1 MHPDRP
7 DRTSRL
13 ARFLGEIDELE
24 RSRASLLARVERLR
38 EKLLAAGDRTTA
50 MRASVD
56 LLCDHISEMEASEME
71 GSMFELDI
79 PEVQQNLEEAV
90 AEASGLGFEAESLHE
105 TLNETDHDLERLA
118 SILVERRGKHTR
130 GH

>member
-1 MHPDRP
+1 
-7 DRTSRL
+7 
-13 ARFLGEIDELE
+13 
-24 RSRASLLARVERLR
+24 
-38 EKLLAAGDRTTA
+38 

-56 LLCDHISEMEASEME
+56 LLCDHISDMEASEVE
-71 GSMFELDI
+71 GSMFEI
-79 PEVQQNLEEAV
+79 EMPEAQQNLEEAA

>member
-1 MHPDRP
+1 M
-7 DRTSRL
+7 
-13 ARFLGEIDELE
+13 
-24 RSRASLLARVERLR
+24 LARVERLR

-71 GSMFELDI
+71 GSMFELEI
-79 PEVQQNLEEAV
+79 PDLQQNLEEAV
-90 AEASGLGFEAESLHE
+90 ADAAGLGFEAESLHE

>member
-1 MHPDRP
+1 M
-7 DRTSRL
+7 
-13 ARFLGEIDELE
+13 
-24 RSRASLLARVERLR
+24 LARVERLR
-38 EKLLAAGDRTTA
+38 EKLLAAGNRTTA

-90 AEASGLGFEAESLHE
+90 ADASGLGFEAESLHE

>member
-1 MHPDRP
+1 MHHDRP

-24 RSRASLLARVERLR
+24 RSRTSLLARVERLR

-71 GSMFELDI
+71 GSMFELEI
-79 PEVQQNLEEAV
+79 PDLQQNLEEASRQLIQ
-90 AEASGLGFEAESLHE
+90 A
-105 TLNETDHDLERLA
+105 LA
-118 SILVERRGKHTR
+118 WQGAPARAGRA
-130 GH
+130 

>member
-1 MHPDRP
+1 MHDRP

-24 RSRASLLARVERLR
+24 KSRAALLARVERLR

-56 LLCDHISEMEASEME
+56 LLCDHISEIEASESE

-79 PEVQQNLEEAV
+79 SELQQGMEEAV
-90 AEASGLGFEAESLHE
+90 AEVSGLAFESESLHE

>member
-1 MHPDRP
+1 M
-7 DRTSRL
+7 
-13 ARFLGEIDELE
+13 
-24 RSRASLLARVERLR
+24 LARVERLR
-38 EKLLAAGDRTTA
+38 EKLLAAADRTTA

-118 SILVERRGKHTR
+118 SMLVERRGKHTR

>member
-1 MHPDRP
+1 
-7 DRTSRL
+7 
-13 ARFLGEIDELE
+13 
-24 RSRASLLARVERLR
+24 LLTRVERIR

>member
-1 MHPDRP
+1 MHERP
-7 DRTSRL
+7 DKTSRL
-13 ARFLGEIDELE
+13 ARFLGEIDDLE
-24 RSRASLLARVERLR
+24 RTRAALLARVERLR

-56 LLCDHISEMEASEME
+56 LLCDHITDMEASESE

-79 PEVQQNLEEAV
+79 SELQQGMEEAA
-90 AEASGLGFEAESLHE
+90 AEASGLAFESESLHE
-105 TLNETDHDLERLA
+105 TLSETDQDLEQLA
-118 SILVERRGKHTR
+118 SMLVERRGKHTR

>member
-1 MHPDRP
+1 MQYDSS

-56 LLCDHISEMEASEME
+56 LLCDHISDMEASEME
-71 GSMFELDI
+71 GSLFELDT
-79 PEVQQNLEEAV
+79 PGVQQKLEEAV